1 MPTIL
6 ERYTAAKQAATEL
19 HNKVRS
25 EDRPMTDKERGDF
38 NALIDEA
45 TGLKAQHERAVADQ
59 SALADLNDLA
69 DLAERPTETSSP
81 AARGSWGD
89 RFVDSAEYKRM
100 LNSYGGNVPS
110 GTRVS
115 MGSVSMGDIRNALI
129 SDPGFTNPD
138 IEVVRTNP
146 YTNNLFDAISIV
158 PNSPQSFK
166 TFTATFTNAAAT
178 VAEGA
183 AKPESS
189 LSWDPVTV
197 TLETT
202 AHWVP
207 VTNQALSH
215 ESLVRDE
222 IDTNLVN
229 GVRAKLAGD
238 VATVVAAAA
247 GVQTQAYDTDL
258 TTTIR
263 KAITKAQ
270 TAAVTLGTGPIG
282 ILVSATDAETI
293 DLEQLAYAAYAAGQ
307 APQQVAG
314 LWRTPL
320 VVVPGFTAGYAYVG
334 DLKQIKLHTG
344 PGGVKVTTGWQGT
357 QFIENKL
364 TVLAET
370 EAKARVRLAGALVKA
385 DLTAA

>member
-19 HNKVRS
+19 HNTVRA
-25 EDRPMTDKERGDF
+25 EDRPMTDKERADF

-45 TGLKAQHERAVADQ
+45 TGLKAQHERAAADDA
-59 SALADLNDLA
+59 ALADLNDLA
-69 DLAERPTETSSP
+69 DLAERPTERAKAP
-81 AARGSWGD
+81 RGSWGD
-89 RFVDSAEYKRM
+89 QFVNSGDYKRM
-100 LNSYGGNVPS
+100 LASFGGSIPS
-110 GTRVS
+110 GTRAS

-129 SDPGFTNPD
+129 SDPGFSNPEV
-138 IEVVRTNP
+138 EVVRTNP
-146 YTNNLFDAISIV
+146 YTNNLFDAISLV

-178 VAEGA
+178 AAEGSTKA
-183 AKPESS
+183 ESA
-189 LSWDPVTV
+189 LSWAPVTV

-229 GVRAKLAGD
+229 GVRAKLAAD
-238 VATVVAAAA
+238 VATVVAGAA
-247 GVQTQAYDTDL
+247 GLQTQAYDTDL

-270 TAAVTLGTGPIG
+270 IASVALGSGPIG

-293 DLEQLAYAAYAAGQ
+293 DLEQIANAAYAPGQ

-314 LWRTPL
+314 LWRTPI
-320 VVVPGFTAGYAYVG
+320 VVVPGFTSGYAYVG

-344 PGGVKVTTGWQGT
+344 DGGVKVTTGWQDQ